1 MLTWYLMK
9 LFQWLEGLL
18 GVNQDWVE
26 WYFALTYQF
35 WFKTIPN
42 FMIKI
47 KEVDQFWF
55 RHREQWLSKQLEL
68 FNDCI
73 MRNIGTTIVSWK
85 HIWQK
90 ELVHVT
96 YKNELE
102 GELQLSIESQ
112 HMTIQIGV
120 KPLFHFQK
128 SSHFLNLWEVE
139 NNIVRGTGRR
149 WDAPLLVPRALMLM
163 SFAHLVN

>member
-1 MLTWYLMK
+1 MLTWYLIK
-9 LFQWLEGLL
+9 LFQWLEWLL
-18 GVNQDWVE
+18 GVNEDWVE
-26 WYFALTYQF
+26 WYFSLTYQF
-35 WFKTIPN
+35 WFRAIPN

-55 RHREQWLSKQLEL
+55 RNREQWLSKQLEL

-96 YKNELE
+96 YKIGLE
-102 GELQLSIESQ
+102 GELQLTIDSQ
-112 HMTIQIGV
+112 HMTIQIGANRYLTSKKV
-120 KPLFHFQK
+120 VIFWIDEKLRTILCVGRGGDEMPLCL
-128 SSHFLNLWEVE
+128 FLVLSC
-139 NNIVRGTGRR
+139 R
-149 WDAPLLVPRALMLM
+149 WASPT
-163 SFAHLVN
+163 S